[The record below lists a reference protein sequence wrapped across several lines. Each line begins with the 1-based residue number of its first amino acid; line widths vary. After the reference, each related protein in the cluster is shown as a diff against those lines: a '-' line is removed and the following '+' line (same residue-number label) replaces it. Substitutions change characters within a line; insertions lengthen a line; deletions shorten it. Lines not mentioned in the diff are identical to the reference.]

1 MAFHRCNRF
10 MVGLLL
16 LSLPAALAA
25 DTDRLKQSYS
35 EPELHTLAPLGGR
48 VGSSLAVE
56 VRASSWTAPTPPG
69 CGTMPLKLG

>member
-25 DTDRLKQSYS
+25 DTDRLKQYCTPWLPWVAESAQAWPS
-35 EPELHTLAPLGGR
+35 KFE
-48 VGSSLAVE
+48 
-56 VRASSWTAPTPPG
+56 ASSWTAPTRPG
-69 CGTMPLKLG
+69 